1 MRLPKVTSRAVL
13 IFFLVSAA
21 WLALVISAPFLVPSG
36 TLTDLTGRVGFHDN
50 DQQFSSL
57 STLPHGIYWI
67 GDAECHQIAERSY
80 FLNGNQM
87 PFCARDLGLFFGI
100 VAAFGLLTFYRF
112 KINPVFVLLALI
124 PIGIDG
130 GLQLV
135 SDYESNNVLRLLTGV
150 LAGAALAMLIAHF
163 LFVIQEDNEKSRR
176 RAQVEADKMGGNPN
190 GKPGKIR

>member
-13 IFFLVSAA
+13 VFFLISAA
-21 WLALVISAPFLVPSG
+21 WLVLVLTAPFMMHSG

-57 STLPHGIYWI
+57 SAMPHALYWI

-87 PFCARDLGLFFGI
+87 PFCARDLGIFFGI
-100 VAAFGLLTFYRF
+100 AVAVGLLTFYRI
-112 KINPVFVLLALI
+112 KINPLFVIIALI

-135 SDYESNNVLRLLTGV
+135 TNYESNNVLRLMTGF

-163 LFVIQEDNEKSRR
+163 MFVLQEDNEKRKR
-176 RAQVEADKMGGNPN
+176 RALAEVNEI
-190 GKPGKIR
+190 GKDPDGEPEKVR